1 MSVAV
6 KLIQGI
12 VEIGSLALF
21 AGMIW
26 LWAALAAGPG
36 V

>member
-1 MSVAV
+1 MSTAL
-6 KLIQGI
+6 KLLQGLA
-12 VEIGSLALF
+12 EIGSLALF

-26 LWAALAAGPG
+26 LWAALAAAPG